1 MCVCFVFVCM
11 YVCVYITSYISSDFR
26 GFYLYISF
34 CFCRLRKV
42 SIGNKLHLQHPLHYE
57 ADCLNT
63 RNVNHFIKLI
73 DVFRVNSYEKFK
85 KRSDILLSP
94 CHNQIYFCPALINSF
109 PASGAFSRIYRYAR
123 LIESVRS
130 AFLTWWLNRKSIL
143 LFRTKWPSVFQLGRY
158 GRLLEA
164 RKRIVTSLWEDVL
177 FGQWSH

>member
-11 YVCVYITSYISSDFR
+11 YVCVYITSFISSDFR
-26 GFYLYISF
+26 EFYLYLCF

-42 SIGNKLHLQHPLHYE
+42 SIGNKLHLQQPLHSE

-109 PASGAFSRIYRYAR
+109 AASGAFSRTYRYAR

-130 AFLTWWLNRKSIL
+130 AFLT
-143 LFRTKWPSVFQLGRY
+143 
-158 GRLLEA
+158 
-164 RKRIVTSLWEDVL
+164 
-177 FGQWSH
+177 